1 MKKLIGQ
8 VIALTKN
15 ILLNEPED
23 KKLGMEQFSAGRT
36 DPFSFGG
43 FGIEWWYTEA
53 AYKLVE
59 NISFMIITEYPSFS
73 DCDHKSIQTS
83 VRSTLREICVDKHVF
98 NSDDVCF
105 GRKKT
110 LFECRSVSNTEY
122 FAKYLLEKIIKNVK
136 SSITD
141 WCVIYTAPRISGDT
155 FFIES
160 ERIHVIHK
168 SDKSYWSR
176 LSDIG
181 YVTNDIN
188 PETGNYKDR
197 ETTQFSRLSYEYLF
211 ITESRGTLSG
221 SRFSSSLKLRKLF
234 SVIYAVSTKNRLHK
248 VMARAYSHSMQIPHK
263 DSNINM
269 FTTSEIGKLLP
280 YYLEEKVL
288 NAEDINKI
296 KAWYELEARLPKG
309 QRDRINKCAHFIN
322 KGMNSKDIES
332 YIQYFVALDALYGNR
347 GSVEK
352 SIVNGVSELPQN
364 NGWKEKITWL
374 FDLRNELVHGGS
386 RFIEEWPDYMR
397 YYKHF
402 NSEPALDI
410 EQLAFLA
417 LSSMPSILTESN
429 KLLNKEK

>member
-8 VIALTKN
+8 IIALTKN
-15 ILLNEPED
+15 IRLNEPED
-23 KKLGMEQFSAGRT
+23 KKFGMEQFAAGKT

-43 FGIEWWYTEA
+43 FGIEWWYTKA

-59 NISFMIITEYPSFS
+59 NISFMITTEYPSFS
-73 DCDHKSIQTS
+73 DCNHKSIQNI
-83 VRSTLREICVDKHVF
+83 VRTTLREVCVDKHIF

-110 LFECRSVSNTEY
+110 LFECCSVSNTEY
-122 FAKYLLEKIIKNVK
+122 FAKYLLDKIVENVE
-136 SSITD
+136 SSIID
-141 WCVIYTAPRISGDT
+141 WCVIYTAPRISGDS
-155 FFIES
+155 FVIES
-160 ERIHVIHK
+160 EKVHVIHK
-168 SDKSYWSR
+168 TDRSYWSK

-181 YVTNDIN
+181 YATNEIN
-188 PETGNYKDR
+188 PETGNCKDGMA
-197 ETTQFSRLSYEYLF
+197 TLFSRLSYEYLF
-211 ITESRGTLSG
+211 VTETRGTVND

-234 SVIYAVSTKNRLHK
+234 SVIYAVSTKNRLLK
-248 VMARAYSHSMQIPHK
+248 VMAEPYSYSMHIPHK
-263 DSNINM
+263 NSNINM

-280 YYLEEKVL
+280 YYSKEKVL

-296 KAWYELEARLPKG
+296 KVWYELEARLPKE
-309 QRDRINKCAHFIN
+309 QRERINKCAHFIN

-352 SIVNGVSELPQN
+352 SIVNGVSQLPKN
-364 NGWKEKITWL
+364 KDWKEKITWL

-386 RFIEEWPDYMR
+386 RFIQEWPDYMR

-402 NSEPALDI
+402 NSEPASDI

-417 LSSMPSILTESN
+417 LSSMPSIFTESN
-429 KLLNKEK
+429 KFLKQEK